1 MRNLTDEQIEF
12 IAEDIRIRGVFTQ
25 GLQEN
30 LLDHICCCIE
40 QHDDDRPF
48 EEIYLQ
54 TLEAFG
60 QGGLQEV
67 QDETLYLINQPYFSK
82 MKKIAYFSGTLASM
96 SLICG
101 ALFKVMHWPG
111 ANIMLIIGTL
121 TLTFLF
127 LPYFFYMQFKEQ
139 TEKKGKII
147 AALGMIT
154 AALLCI
160 SALFKILHWPGAG
173 AMIVG
178 FTIFFVLFIPLY
190 MINGMRNPLTKIST
204 ISNGFLFA
212 SIGGFVM
219 LLSFQNPSKAVTD
232 SLTSIQQKQES
243 LLASMQAKTNNKP
256 LVDFVAA
263 CDKAMSNAPNA
274 SGNGTL
280 GNGDPVDGRSLETIN
295 SAISTALIKLNSEM
309 STDSTWKPLTFEPI
323 SPTLY
328 GSVKFQVLQLESMA
342 YVNAID
348 K

>member
-60 QGGLQEV
+60 QSGLQGV

-147 AALGMIT
+147 STLGMIT

-160 SALFKILHWPGAG
+160 SALFKILHWPGAA

-190 MINGMRNPLTKIST
+190 MINGMRNPLTKISA

-263 CDKAMSNAPNA
+263 CDKAMNAAPNA

-280 GNGDPVDGRSLETIN
+280 GNGDPVDERSLETIN

-309 STDSTWKPLTFEPI
+309 SADSTWKPLTFEPI

-342 YVNAID
+342 YVNAIE